1 MKKLILLC
9 SVMMLIGRQA
19 AATFELNDNVGGGKA
34 VLSLSDG
41 IVQEQDK
48 GSQPEDKQGEEDKGI
63 FSFMDFSFFKKNKP
77 KLTAMP
83 NERRETFI

>member
-19 AATFELNDNVGGGKA
+19 AATFELNDNVGGGKSCL
-34 VLSLSDG
+34 VIERR

-48 GSQPEDKQGEEDKGI
+48 GSQPEDKTGGEEDKGY
-63 FSFMDFSFFKKNKP
+63 FFP
-77 KLTAMP
+77 L
-83 NERRETFI
+83 